1 MEYAHIIDHLDS
13 AIQAWKSEQTSQD
26 AAPSSRASP
35 QASRQDLLA
44 AARGLVFALEA
55 PKSVI
60 AEVSKSVCRLLHIAR
75 SCQQLS

>member
-55 PKSVI
+55 KAPNGPNSPSKGLNKSKW
-60 AEVSKSVCRLLHIAR
+60 SYLDGP
-75 SCQQLS
+75 